1 LRARAEPRKSL
12 PMGDWPAPSATSWT
26 DQWTAALRGCVG
38 KIVAS
43 TRVHELA
50 IYGPDEA
57 PYFSDPQLPFA
68 QAMTLEINFTDGTIL
83 HVLNTQ
89 DDESFPLWPSIASE
103 QLSPKAEL
111 LALPFRLREMNEFP
125 KGEISAIDWSLDDDD
140 RLQNI
145 QVRIGAETVI
155 LCAGEV
161 YEDWDASLTVRT
173 DDESVLIFLD
183 ADAYRQT
190 VFDRPVYAVPEAR
203 RT

>member
-1 LRARAEPRKSL
+1 
-12 PMGDWPAPSATSWT
+12 MGYRPASSATSWT
-26 DQWTAALRGCVG
+26 DQWTAALLGCVG

-50 IYGPDEA
+50 LYGPDEA

-68 QAMTLEINFTDGTIL
+68 QVMTLEINFTDGTIL

-89 DDESFPLWPSIASE
+89 DDDSFPLWPRIAGE
-103 QLSPKAEL
+103 HLSPKPEL

-125 KGEISAIDWSLDDDD
+125 KGEISAIDWSLDDAD

-145 QVRIGAETVI
+145 QIRIEAETVI

-161 YEDWDASLTVRT
+161 YEDWDAGLTVRK
-173 DDESVLIFLD
+173 DDESVLLFLD
-183 ADAYRQT
+183 AEAYRQT
-190 VFDRPVYAVPEAR
+190 VFDRPVYAVPKAR